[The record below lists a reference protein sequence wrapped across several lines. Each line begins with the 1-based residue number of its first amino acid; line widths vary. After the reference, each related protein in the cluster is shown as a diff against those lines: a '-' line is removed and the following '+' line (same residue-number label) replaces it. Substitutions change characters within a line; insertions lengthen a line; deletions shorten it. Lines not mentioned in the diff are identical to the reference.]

1 MNRANY
7 LQTYCIYYK
16 GNGHCVASTVH
27 YLATANDLHSCFYR
41 ATLRDHSLW
50 RRANSPST

>member
-7 LQTYCIYYK
+7 LQTYCVWYK
-16 GNGHCVASTVH
+16 GNGHCVDGTVH

-41 ATLRDHSLW
+41 ATLPDHSL
-50 RRANSPST
+50 